1 MRAKYNAWLE
11 LSSKGAD
18 KLCLLYPS
26 RPFPRNFAYLIYYAV
41 ILINFIPDSKGIYEY
56 FSPRE
61 IFRVRALDF
70 NKHCKAQLDSY
81 VESHEDRV
89 VTNTQN
95 PRTFPGIYLVP
106 TGNIQGTLRVFSLKT
121 GVVDKSRTMTDFPM
135 SERFITLVD
144 KWANSSSREYTQSR
158 LEFLNRHKQKFY
170 WENDGLDESEGQVED
185 AYP

>member
-1 MRAKYNAWLE
+1 MRAKYNARLE
-11 LSSKGAD
+11 LSSKGAE
-18 KLCLLYPS
+18 KMCLLYPS
-26 RPFPRNFAYLIYYAV
+26 RPFPINFVYLVYYAV
-41 ILINFIPDSKGIYEY
+41 ILINSIPDSKGIYEY
-56 FSPRE
+56 FSARD
-61 IFRVRALDF
+61 IFRVQALDF

-106 TGNIQGTLRVFSLKT
+106 TVIFRARWGYFLSRPVSLINR
-121 GVVDKSRTMTDFPM
+121 GQWQISPL

-170 WENDGLDESEGQVED
+170 WENDGLDESEGLVED